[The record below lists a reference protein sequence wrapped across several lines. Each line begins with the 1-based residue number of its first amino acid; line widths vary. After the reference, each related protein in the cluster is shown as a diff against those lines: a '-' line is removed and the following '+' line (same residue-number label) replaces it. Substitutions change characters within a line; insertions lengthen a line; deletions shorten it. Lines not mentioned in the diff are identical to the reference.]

1 MGLLSELG
9 RRLRLR
15 GLSRTARGVLRD
27 RLTYLAPAKMRR
39 LEDELGRV
47 QRNAIPG
54 DLLEF
59 GVALGGSAIV
69 IAGHAGGGRRFH
81 GFDVFD
87 MIPPP
92 TSEKDDERSKARYE
106 TIASGRSKGIAG
118 DQYYGYRANL
128 FDEVKGSF
136 ARYGLPVNGGTVQLH
151 KGLFEET
158 WPGLE
163 IAQVA
168 FAHVDCDWYDPV
180 RYCLDAV
187 ADRLSPG
194 GGVLIDDYHDYGGC
208 REAVNEF
215 LAKRRDF
222 ALEPGPNPILRK
234 QAGA

>member
-1 MGLLSELG
+1 MRLLSELS

-15 GLSRTARGVLRD
+15 GLSRAARAVLSD

-39 LEDELGRV
+39 LEEELVRLDRQG
-47 QRNAIPG
+47 IPG

-69 IAGHAGGGRRFH
+69 IAGHAGRGRRFH
-81 GFDVFD
+81 GFDVFE

-118 DQYYGYRANL
+118 DEYYGYRPNL
-128 FDEVKGSF
+128 FEEVKASF
-136 ARYGLPVNGGTVQLH
+136 ARHGRPVNGGTVQLH

-158 WPGLE
+158 WPTIE
-163 IAQVA
+163 IGAVA

-180 RYCLDAV
+180 RFCLAAL
-187 ADRLSPG
+187 ADRMSPG
-194 GGVLIDDYHDYGGC
+194 GAILIDDYHDYGGC

-215 LAKRRDF
+215 LAGRTDF
-222 ALEPGPNPILRK
+222 AMEAGPNPILRK
-234 QAGA
+234 RARA